1 MPLGVLALGAWLAG
15 ACAGRAE
22 SLSDGTDGSSGA
34 GGSLGASGQ
43 SGVALAGSPA
53 VIAGAPGAGAP
64 GAGAPGAGAAAIAAG
79 SGGESNVCE
88 TVDCPGIVCAKG
100 SEPVVPA
107 GACCATCQ
115 CQQACLPCPVDTH
128 AEAQAGQCCPSCV
141 PSNPPP
147 LSCEAGK
154 MQYAT
159 ERAQLVEKYSQ
170 GCSADS
176 QCVTMTVAN
185 ACENCQPVAL
195 TSVTAP
201 SFSSNMSSAAA
212 TDCVACPSVA
222 IPPCVPPPA
231 PVCINNFC
239 KLPG

>member
-1 MPLGVLALGAWLAG
+1 MPLAVLALGAWFAG

-34 GGSLGASGQ
+34 GGSLGASGA
-43 SGVALAGSPA
+43 SS
-53 VIAGAPGAGAP
+53 IAGAPGAGAS
-64 GAGAPGAGAAAIAAG
+64 AIAAG
-79 SGGESNVCE
+79 AGGESNVCDG
-88 TVDCPGIVCAKG
+88 VDCPSIVCAEG

-115 CQQACLPCPVDTH
+115 CKQACLPCPVDTH

-154 MQYAT
+154 MQYAAL
-159 ERAQLVEKYSQ
+159 RAQFLEKYSE

-176 QCVTMTVAN
+176 QCLTMTVAN

-195 TSVTAP
+195 TSAAAMF
-201 SFSSNMSSAAA
+201 FSGNTSSAAA